1 MTEGTTL
8 SAMRP
13 AAPHDDFS
21 AYVAARWQR
30 LLRTAYL
37 LVGDRDGA
45 EDLLQAT
52 LVKAY
57 VKWDRVR
64 QADSPDAYV
73 QRMLLNELLA
83 GKRRDTRRQGRAHL
97 LPVPQAAASGPH
109 DHVERLD
116 LWTHLQALPPRQR
129 AVVVLRFYEDLSEAE
144 IASILAIAPGTVKSQ
159 ASAALRSLRAT
170 FESQE
175 GQR

>member
-1 MTEGTTL
+1 MAERTTL
-8 SAMRP
+8 NAMRS
-13 AAPHDDFS
+13 APPSDDFS

-37 LVGDRDGA
+37 LAGDRAAA

-83 GKRRDTRRQGRAHL
+83 GKRRDTRRQERTRL
-97 LPVPQAAASGPH
+97 VPVPEASAAGP
-109 DHVERLD
+109 DAELDRLD
-116 LWTHLQALPPRQR
+116 LWAHLQALPPRQR
-129 AVVVLRFYEDLSEAE
+129 AVVVLRYYEDLSEAE
-144 IASILAIAPGTVKSQ
+144 IAAILAIAPGTVKSQ
-159 ASAALRSLRAT
+159 ASAALRSLRAS
-170 FESQE
+170 FQSQE
-175 GQR
+175 EQR